1 VLAHEAEIRRALLAV
16 GKPPAEQLDELIARG
31 KRARLA
37 RGQPFIRE
45 GDASHRMGF
54 IHTGIVRYH
63 VIAPDSGRD
72 VTKDFNFAGS
82 FTVSY
87 SSAVLRQPARVAIS
101 AVEDCVLT
109 VWPWVDFAAAFERD
123 VEWQRM
129 RRRFAEM
136 LYVRKENR
144 ELAFLLQD
152 AGARY
157 EGALAQFPGDVARVP
172 QHFLASYL
180 GIAPE
185 SLSRLKRRER

>member
-1 VLAHEAEIRRALLAV
+1 VLAPETEIRRALLAV
-16 GKPPAEQLDELIARG
+16 GNPPADQLDELIALGR
-31 KRARLA
+31 RMHLA
-37 RGQPFIRE
+37 RGEPFMRQ
-45 GDASHRMGF
+45 GDTAHRMGF
-54 IHTGIVRYH
+54 IHAGIVRYH

-87 SSAVLRQPARVAIS
+87 SGAVLGQPARVAIS

-109 VWPWVDFAAAFERD
+109 VWRWPDFVAIFDRH
-123 VEWQRM
+123 VEWQRI

-136 LYVRKENR
+136 LYVRKEDR

-152 AGARY
+152 ANARY
-157 EGALAQFPGDVARVP
+157 LAALAQFPADIARVP

-185 SLSRLKRRER
+185 SLSRLKRRR